1 MLAWFF
7 ISSGAN
13 EDNGYSQAFTLP
25 KTKHSQNDIWKSL
38 FLQTFV
44 NIVLADFI
52 SLLPASDLSCFI
64 GSARDKKPRKHKVLV

>member
-25 KTKHSQNDIWKSL
+25 KSKHSQNDIWKSL

-44 NIVLADFI
+44 NIVLAALFI
-52 SLLPASDLSCFI
+52 I
-64 GSARDKKPRKHKVLV
+64 VE

>member
-1 MLAWFF
+1 MPAEPLWIAWFF

-25 KTKHSQNDIWKSL
+25 KKHSQNDIWKSL

-44 NIVLADFI
+44 NIVLVALFI
-52 SLLPASDLSCFI
+52 I
-64 GSARDKKPRKHKVLV
+64 VE

>member
-1 MLAWFF
+1 MCPFFSGILWQAIVRGLNQYLVLAWFF
-7 ISSGAN
+7 ISSGAD

-44 NIVLADFI
+44 NIVLAALFI
-52 SLLPASDLSCFI
+52 I
-64 GSARDKKPRKHKVLV
+64 VE